1 MHEACVVGPADD
13 DAAAD
18 AEDEADDA
26 RDMDEIELDDEG
38 IDDDVDTRMLEL
50 VTDAVDEVAEEDRET
65 ELVTFVLLEMV
76 AMALALAELE
86 RDKETEGLIE
96 ADREAE
102 DEVEVDAGTDEEG
115 ATIVPFTFL
124 GIAKAPPSPVDRYKA
139 TLFH

>member
-50 VTDAVDEVAEEDRET
+50 FADVEDEVAEADRET
-65 ELVTFVLLEMV
+65 ELVTFALIELV
-76 AMALALAELE
+76 AMALAELE
-86 RDKETEGLIE
+86 RSVETEELIE
-96 ADREAE
+96 ADRETD
-102 DEVEVDAGTDEEG
+102 DEVEIDADTDEEG

-124 GIAKAPPSPVDRYKA
+124 GIANAPPSFVDRYKA